1 MLCFKILC
9 STDLCLIT
17 AIRRYQFIPRDLVN
31 VEKKDTLTPP
41 DCLFQ
46 QPIFFKLLTSFW
58 ETLGKKHKMKIKNL
72 FLNTFFST
80 WTGSLNQRSNRLGR
94 SKAKALMWLSLSDR
108 GRLNNWGWRYGFHF
122 KECGEILVDSVVE
135 IFCKIYYLLTFQFS
149 VGDIL
154 RGYIH
159 PIISNKNTTIA
170 AWIYQNLKRNLKENP
185 RDIKKIHWP
194 FLWKAINPYI
204 IIYDKRNQKVCWFF
218 KFVVYWSLTTFCN
231 FGPKQILD
239 TKKY

>member
-1 MLCFKILC
+1 MIDEEF
-9 STDLCLIT
+9 
-17 AIRRYQFIPRDLVN
+17 
-31 VEKKDTLTPP
+31 
-41 DCLFQ
+41 LFA
-46 QPIFFKLLTSFW
+46 S
-58 ETLGKKHKMKIKNL
+58 
-72 FLNTFFST
+72 LNTFFST

-94 SKAKALMWLSLSDR
+94 SKAKAPKSAIWNSFDKVVIKPLNPTYDIFHIYAPLMWLSLSDR
-108 GRLNNWGWRYGFHF
+108 GRLNDWGWRHRFHF

-170 AWIYQNLKRNLKENP
+170 AWIYQILKRNLKENP